1 LIASYTRDSEAG
13 LNIFAFF
20 ASVYC
25 ITDRPTDYRKG
36 QTFYIVY
43 GAILLAL
50 ITIDVAVAALCG
62 QYMWIDHR
70 NYPGGPTAYFEA
82 TSTAW
87 FNVFGMSARAV
98 ANILGD
104 GLLVRL
110 FFLLRSTARNRRGES
125 VDSTQWLTGVPV
137 LYDLGLPMARY
148 RPSGTDI
155 PGFLWCGRN
164 PIPFDEPNSS
174 LSTR

>member
-1 LIASYTRDSEAG
+1 

-25 ITDRPTDYRKG
+25 ISDRPTDYRKG
-36 QTFYIVY
+36 QTFYIIY

-50 ITIDVAVAALCG
+50 ITIDVAMAALWG

-82 TSTAW
+82 TEAAW
-87 FNVFGMSARAV
+87 FTVFGMVARAA

-110 FFLLRSTARNRRGES
+110 ISFLRSTARNRRGEKMWLNAM
-125 VDSTQWLTGVPV
+125 VDRCTG
-137 LYDLGLPMARY
+137 A
-148 RPSGTDI
+148 I
-155 PGFLWCGRN
+155 
-164 PIPFDEPNSS
+164 
-174 LSTR
+174 